1 VQVPSNIR
9 QLARNDRKF
18 SGSKNAAS
26 LCENKKRTR
35 CRKKLEGDA
44 PVAET
49 SYCLRIMSNPQ
60 SYSRIQP
67 KGCASPVGAIEVSI
81 LIPPHT
87 YMPQHEKWAGV
98 AGVARAWNLSSAI
111 STHRREYVAN
121 WIL

>member
-1 VQVPSNIR
+1 MQVPSNIR

-26 LCENKKRTR
+26 LYENKKGTR

-67 KGCASPVGAIEVSI
+67 GCLVKSCASPVGAIEVSI
-81 LIPPHT
+81 LIIPHT
-87 YMPQHEKWAGV
+87 YVPQHEKWAGV
-98 AGVARAWNLSSAI
+98 VAVARAWNL
-111 STHRREYVAN
+111 
-121 WIL
+121 